1 MITDLEPSPNRRAL
15 ELTGRDYVSFS
26 ALSTYQR
33 CPLQHHFRYVAGLP
47 EATVSA
53 SLVFGS
59 AIHRAAEF
67 HFRELLSGNPAPD
80 LDTLLDCYQ
89 QEWRDRDGTPI
100 SFPKRDDVDSL
111 GQLAERVLTAFRDS
125 DVADPQGTILGVEE
139 ELRGAAAQR
148 DQLAAEVGELKAM
161 LAERPAPNQIEI
173 LNILTPSRGLI

>member
-59 AIHRAAEF
+59 AIHRSRSRHAAG
-67 HFRELLSGNPAPD
+67 LLPA
-80 LDTLLDCYQ
+80 
-89 QEWRDRDGTPI
+89 G
-100 SFPKRDDVDSL
+100 
-111 GQLAERVLTAFRDS
+111 
-125 DVADPQGTILGVEE
+125 VA
-139 ELRGAAAQR
+139 
-148 DQLAAEVGELKAM
+148 
-161 LAERPAPNQIEI
+161 
-173 LNILTPSRGLI
+173 

>member
-111 GQLAERVLTAFRDS
+111 GQLAEPIVEAGWEDAQQAVDRLKGQKSAALERIESLTRKLGGLES
-125 DVADPQGTILGVEE
+125 DPP
-139 ELRGAAAQR
+139 
-148 DQLAAEVGELKAM
+148 
-161 LAERPAPNQIEI
+161 ERSGSSA
-173 LNILTPSRGLI
+173 SRW